1 MVYTNTIPD
10 HQQIEVINFPITYLM
25 EICVRRQTPV
35 AYSAVKTQTKES
47 NFIMN
52 VKKAAAP
59 VKEQWAGARAAL
71 SLTSL
76 SVFSSENSS
85 QADCM

>member
-1 MVYTNTIPD
+1 MVYTYTIPD

-47 NFIMN
+47 
-52 VKKAAAP
+52 V
-59 VKEQWAGARAAL
+59 
-71 SLTSL
+71 TS
-76 SVFSSENSS
+76 
-85 QADCM
+85 